1 MGHASQTIPA
11 KKLPLRPLKQPAL
24 KTLQKLEASL
34 KTVSLPVKTALFQ
47 MPVLLNHAPQE
58 VPALQALPQVL
69 ALPALQAAT
78 VASLM
83 AIKSKQERHALH
95 QMRVNQTHAKTN
107 IPAKLQKL
115 KLLPS
120 ALRTIE

>member
-69 ALPALQAAT
+69 ALPALQA

-83 AIKSKQERHALH
+83 AISSHQERPALNQH
-95 QMRVNQTHAKTN
+95 RVNQAH
-107 IPAKLQKL
+107 
-115 KLLPS
+115 
-120 ALRTIE
+120 